1 MLNHTTTHSQ
11 DRWQLAENKKS
22 LRKTTYIV
30 ALILLIIGIPLFEF
44 MAFNSMVSLKYE
56 TRELTDCISLVS
68 GNNLCR
74 AIKTFH
80 DLAIVCT
87 LTFIGLL
94 IYRQRILKN

>member
-1 MLNHTTTHSQ
+1 LE
-11 DRWQLAENKKS
+11 AENRKL
-22 LRKTTYIV
+22 LRKTIYII

-68 GNNLCR
+68 GINLCR

-80 DLAIVCT
+80 VLAILCG

-94 IYRQRILKN
+94 IYRKRILKIQY